1 MMASLER
8 SSDAAAELSRLE
20 ARIAAMR
27 GVLAGL
33 LQEVALAE
41 HRLSASRASQL
52 VEANER
58 LVVAALSSQTHADTV
73 AGELDEVSRRA
84 ELDALTQLPNRAL
97 LLDRCAQAMARSQRH
112 GTRFALLFLDLDRF
126 KQINDERGHA
136 AGDEALRQVARR
148 LTEAV
153 RAVDTVSR
161 HSGDEFVVL
170 LADLSQAGDAG
181 IIADKLQAALKA
193 PARMGESDFQL
204 RASIGISIYPD
215 DGTDLQKLITLAD
228 AAMYQAKRRQPGGIA
243 FHAAPAGGE

>member
-1 MMASLER
+1 MDFIER
-8 SSDAAAELSRLE
+8 SSDADDELSRLE
-20 ARIAAMR
+20 ARIAATR

-33 LQEVALAE
+33 LREVALAE
-41 HRLSASRASQL
+41 QRLSGSRARQL

-58 LVVAALSSQTHADTV
+58 LVVAALSSQTHAATV
-73 AGELDEVSRRA
+73 AGELDAASRRA
-84 ELDALTQLPNRAL
+84 ERDALTQLPNRAL

-170 LADLSQAGDAG
+170 LADLSQARDAG
-181 IIADKLQAALKA
+181 GIADKLQAALRA
-193 PARMGESDFQL
+193 PARPGESEFRL
-204 RASIGISIYPD
+204 RASIGISVYPD
-215 DGTDLQKLITLAD
+215 NGTDLQTLIAHAD
-228 AAMYQAKRRQPGGIA
+228 AAMYEAKRRRPGGVSY
-243 FHAAPAGGE
+243 HGGPVAEA